1 MSLPQPTNKEFEVF
15 NQREY
20 NNTFFCC
27 DNNHPFIAFTTCFCP
42 MCDLRASYKELFIE
56 KENVESELFELE
68 ENYYS
73 LVGKVKKHAPE
84 LLI

>member
-1 MSLPQPTNKEFEVF
+1 MDSSQIINKEYELF

-20 NNTFFCC
+20 SNTFYYCKE
-27 DNNHPFIAFTTCFCP
+27 NHPFIAFTTCYCP
-42 MCDLRASYKELFIE
+42 LCEYQQEYNEIWVD
-56 KENVESELFELE
+56 KENVESAFYNLE
-68 ENYYS
+68 EDYYS

>member
-1 MSLPQPTNKEFEVF
+1 
-15 NQREY
+15 
-20 NNTFFCC
+20 
-27 DNNHPFIAFTTCFCP
+27 